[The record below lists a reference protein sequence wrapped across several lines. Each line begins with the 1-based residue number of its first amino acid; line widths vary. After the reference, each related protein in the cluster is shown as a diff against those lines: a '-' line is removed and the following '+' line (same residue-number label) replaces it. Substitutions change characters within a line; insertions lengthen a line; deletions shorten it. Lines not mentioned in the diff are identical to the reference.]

1 MYIYNH
7 LLPQMKAVSYK
18 RYLSGAYEYY
28 QSEKLAELDMCMP
41 RLYGA
46 AKPINKTY
54 EGDKRLMSIR
64 KQLNNF
70 GLERSKMQRQF
81 HETFLQSVCLHL
93 YKDDPDVDME
103 KIMRVN
109 NWDDLRQ
116 SVLCMTPRR
125 FGKTTAVSMFV
136 AAYAMCVPNS
146 VQSIFSTGRR
156 ASQKLL
162 ELIRDMVKAT
172 PWADRIIKCN
182 QEEFVLQGDSP
193 FDKRKVFSYPSC
205 AKTLRGV
212 GGDVLYLEEAAFL
225 DLQVFFE
232 IVVPLLEMATTALIA
247 ISTPQDKLNFY
258 SEMFE
263 LRDNTGET
271 FFRTI
276 KVSLVCDKC
285 KSAGTGA
292 SCTHKQD
299 LIPPWKSAAKLD
311 MVRALYADQGDLMQR
326 ESMGSITDDANSLFE
341 SEKVVSFMKRKPILL
356 RPPDYIFMALDP
368 NGGGSSQ
375 MAVVSVVIEDDQLVV
390 VGIDTAPTDQHTQIE
405 QLLKQH
411 VRCLRGR
418 PVFQNAYIIFI
429 PENNLGQE
437 AEHARHML
445 RNERRLYTVYEKK
458 KAGVCTTNARKELYA
473 LTLLSYFN
481 NNTIQ
486 FSDSVVCAN
495 PMMDANVRLVQTQK
509 ELEKQLVQFR
519 KMILAPTQPY
529 KNAKFVFSGKSKKGM
544 KDDMVMTLMIAT
556 YWGREFLAKRIP
568 GVPYNTLAG

>member
-1 MYIYNH
+1 MQPI
-7 LLPQMKAVSYK
+7 SYR
-18 RYLSGAYEYY
+18 RYLTGAYEFY
-28 QSEKLAELDMCMP
+28 QNKKLEELDMSMP

-46 AKPINKTY
+46 AKPVHRSYK
-54 EGDKRLMSIR
+54 GDARIMDIR
-64 KQLNNF
+64 KKLNQF

-109 NWDDLRQ
+109 NWEDLRQ

-146 VQSIFSTGRR
+146 TQSIFSTGRR

-162 ELIRDMVKAT
+162 ELIRDLVKQT
-172 PWADRIIKCN
+172 PWADRIVKCN
-182 QEEFVLQGDSP
+182 QEEFILQGDSP
-193 FDKRKVFSYPSC
+193 FDKRKVFSYPAC

-232 IVVPLLEMATTALIA
+232 IVVPLLEMSTTALIA

-263 LRDNTGET
+263 LKDQTGEN

-276 KVSLVCDKC
+276 SVSLVCDKC
-285 KSAGTGA
+285 KAANKGA
-292 SCTHKQD
+292 SCTHNQD

-311 MVRALYADQGDLMQR
+311 MVRALYKDQGDLMQR
-326 ESMGSITDDANSLFE
+326 ESMGSITDDATSLFE
-341 SEKVVSFMKRKPILL
+341 SSKVHAFMTETPVDITFS
-356 RPPDYIFMALDP
+356 PEYVFMAFDP
-368 NGGGSSQ
+368 NGGGTSQ
-375 MAVVSVVIEDDQLVV
+375 MAVVSMVLENEDLVV
-390 VGIDTAPTDQHTQIE
+390 VGIDTAPTDKHEQID
-405 QLLKQH
+405 QMLKQH
-411 VRCLRGR
+411 VRSLRGVPR
-418 PVFQNAYIIFI
+418 LKHAYIIFL

-445 RNERRLYTVYEKK
+445 RNERKLYTVHEKK
-458 KAGVCTTNARKELYA
+458 KAGVCTTHARKEA
-473 LTLLSYFN
+473 FAITLLSYFN
-481 NNTIQ
+481 SGNIH
-486 FSDSVVCAN
+486 FSSQCICAN
-495 PMMDANVRLVQTQK
+495 PMMDANTRLVQTK
-509 ELEKQLVQFR
+509 MEFKKQLMQFR
-519 KMILAPTQPY
+519 KMILQPAQAF
-529 KNAKFVFSGKSKKGM
+529 KDAKFVYSGKAKKGM
-544 KDDMVMTLMIAT
+544 KDDLVMTLMIGAF
-556 YWGREFLAKRIP
+556 WGREFVRKRIQ
-568 GVPYNTLAG
+568 GVPYERLTM

>member
-1 MYIYNH
+1 MEPI
-7 LLPQMKAVSYK
+7 SYR
-18 RYLSGAYEYY
+18 RYLTGAYEFY
-28 QSEKLAELDMCMP
+28 QSKKLEDLEMSLP
-41 RLYGA
+41 RTYGSS
-46 AKPINKTY
+46 KPVRKTY
-54 EGDKRLMSIR
+54 KGDQRIMDIR
-64 KQLNNF
+64 KTLNGF
-70 GLERSKMQRQF
+70 GMERSKMQRQF
-81 HETFLQSVCLHL
+81 HETFLQSVCMHL
-93 YKDDPDVDME
+93 YKDDPEIDLE
-103 KIMRVN
+103 RVMQIN

-172 PWADRIIKCN
+172 PWADRIVKCN

-263 LRDNTGET
+263 LKDHTGQP

-276 KVSLVCDKC
+276 RVSLVCEKC
-285 KSAGTGA
+285 REAGVGA
-292 SCTHKQD
+292 QCTHKQD

-311 MVRALYADQGDLMQR
+311 MVRALYAEQGDLMQR
-326 ESMGSITDDANSLFE
+326 ESMGAITDDAKSLF
-341 SEKVVSFMKRKPILL
+341 SSQVVTSFMKEAPVEIMFE
-356 RPPDYIFMALDP
+356 PSYVFMALDP
-368 NGGGSSQ
+368 NGGGASQ
-375 MAVVSVVIEDDQLVV
+375 MAVVSIVLHERKLIV
-390 VGIDTAPTDQHTQIE
+390 VGIDTAPTDQHDQIE
-405 QLLKQH
+405 QLLIQH
-411 VRCLRGR
+411 VRSIRGHHMLR
-418 PVFQNAYIIFI
+418 NSYIIFI

-445 RNERRLYTVYEKK
+445 KHERRLYTVHEKR
-458 KAGVCTTNARKELYA
+458 KAGVCTTHARKELYA
-473 LTLLSYFN
+473 LSLLLYFN
-481 NNTIQ
+481 AGTIH
-486 FSDSVVCAN
+486 FAKGAVCAN
-495 PMMDANVRLVQTQK
+495 PMLDANSRLVQTKK
-509 ELEKQLVQFR
+509 EFEKQLIQFR
-519 KMILAPTQPY
+519 KMILPASQPY
-529 KNAKFVFSGKSKKGM
+529 QNAKFIFSGKSKRGM
-544 KDDMVMTLMIAT
+544 KDDLVMTLMIAT
-556 YWGREFLAKRIP
+556 FWGQEFLKRKIS
-568 GVPYNTLAG
+568 GVPYDRLV